1 LAPKI
6 FFLVA
11 AAIFSAALAMRPPY
25 PNWTGSP
32 DQEVFNV
39 AATARPQGVDAV
51 TLGDER
57 QPELPQVLV
66 GQLRKSVRRNLAV
79 PERLRVRSRPGCAA
93 RPRFQTVSPRKR
105 SLPG

>member
-6 FFLVA
+6 FFLLA

-51 TLGDER
+51 
-57 QPELPQVLV
+57 
-66 GQLRKSVRRNLAV
+66 A
-79 PERLRVRSRPGCAA
+79 
-93 RPRFQTVSPRKR
+93 
-105 SLPG
+105 